1 MQKLE
6 VLSVE
11 GITSVT
17 DDFVSKMTNGSLEAI
32 GVVCCAANA
41 LILDNLSLL
50 SDTTLVHLEN
60 GCRSLQTL
68 SLKICS
74 FRLVNGA

>member
-1 MQKLE
+1 ML
-6 VLSVE
+6 
-11 GITSVT
+11 T
-17 DDFVSKMTNGSLEAI
+17 DDALEAI
-32 GVVCCAANA
+32 GVLCCAPNA

-50 SDTTLVHLEN
+50 TETTLVCLEN

-68 SLKICS
+68 SLKRCS